1 MARRGRIAGA
11 VAAGAVAAGAA
22 VAGAAVERSARARR
36 SVRGLDPEHGFAHTP
51 DQTLTVVTSDG
62 LALHVEIDEAA
73 SDVLPAESHASRGR
87 PTVVF
92 CHGFTLNCTSWV
104 FQRRALSAAG
114 YRVVSWDQRSHGRS
128 GRSDDEHVSIAQL
141 GRDLHDVL
149 AAVVPEGDLVLVGH
163 SMGGMTVMS
172 FGGDHPDVIRDRVLA
187 VGFVA
192 TSAGG
197 GGLTNLGMSPFIGTL
212 LGRVGP
218 GVLHRLDRITDLVT
232 RVRRVGR
239 PIEDA
244 LVDRYSF
251 DSPVSDTLV
260 RFAADMIF
268 GTSFDAMG
276 DFVPAIESMDER
288 ESLTAFRGTEVV
300 VINGMGDLLTPPSHS
315 ETIVDLIPGAEH
327 VVVEDA
333 GHLIMLEHPELVTQ
347 QIRMAIERGQMARHE
362 NVAVERK
369 PRVRRRITD
378 IARRR
383 QVERAKERVR

>member
-128 GRSDDEHVSIAQL
+128 GRSDDEHVSITQL

-187 VGFVA
+187 VGFVLRVFRGDLGGFVHQQH
-192 TSAGG
+192 GG
-197 GGLTNLGMSPFIGTL
+197 G
-212 LGRVGP
+212 P
-218 GVLHRLDRITDLVT
+218 GQ
-232 RVRRVGR
+232 
-239 PIEDA
+239 
-244 LVDRYSF
+244 
-251 DSPVSDTLV
+251 
-260 RFAADMIF
+260 
-268 GTSFDAMG
+268 
-276 DFVPAIESMDER
+276 
-288 ESLTAFRGTEVV
+288 
-300 VINGMGDLLTPPSHS
+300 
-315 ETIVDLIPGAEH
+315 H
-327 VVVEDA
+327 VA
-333 GHLIMLEHPELVTQ
+333 CG
-347 QIRMAIERGQMARHE
+347 
-362 NVAVERK
+362 
-369 PRVRRRITD
+369 
-378 IARRR
+378 
-383 QVERAKERVR
+383 